1 MITLQ
6 EKFNVY
12 YNQLEEAARSPDELK
27 KRFCEM
33 NGFNL
38 NGDGWIVLGNTYPIK
53 DELKKKGARFNGELK
68 HWILPVED
76 KKYSLYKISADDL
89 FEKDRFSGIWDYRS
103 LKDTSYLIAE
113 LKNKDEAIVKADLEK
128 SDPGM
133 APRTK
138 LSAIYTVGAKVN
150 IDIKSMQLKSTGVS
164 AFGPY
169 YLYEI
174 IDLAG
179 YQFIWY
185 SSRELDLSLEP
196 SRLIGTIKDF
206 KEYYGIE
213 QCILTRCKIVEYKKD
228 SSAIMP
234 DWSRT
239 IDTPSKETKI
249 KSTAGT
255 PDTPVAMPNSF
266 KVGLDFFES

>member
-12 YNQLEEAARSPDELK
+12 YDQLEEATRSPDDLK

-53 DELKKKGARFNGELK
+53 DELKKKGARYNGNLK

-76 KKYSLYKISADDL
+76 NQYNLYKISADDL
-89 FEKDRFSGIWDYRS
+89 FEKNRFSGVWDYRS
-103 LKDTSYLIAE
+103 PKDTSYLMAE

-128 SDPGM
+128 SDPAM
-133 APRTK
+133 TARTK
-138 LSAIYTVGAKVN
+138 LSTIYTVGAKVN

-179 YQFIWY
+179 YQFLWY

-196 SRLIGTIKDF
+196 SKLIGTIKGF

-213 QCILTRCKIVEYKKD
+213 QCILTKCKFIEDNKSETQKQFNSQQNKQKQENSIV
-228 SSAIMP
+228 
-234 DWSRT
+234 
-239 IDTPSKETKI
+239 
-249 KSTAGT
+249 
-255 PDTPVAMPNSF
+255 SF
-266 KVGLDFFES
+266 NWDMFK